1 MNVCAVVWER
11 GGGRGGKR
19 RCGRKGRRW
28 GEELM
33 GEEKMGLEKR
43 GEGRSSKERKTRKE
57 RWETGRVKRSFG
69 LCCVRWK
76 P

>member
-1 MNVCAVVWER
+1 MCVLWCGKEVAEEVGKGGAV
-11 GGGRGGKR
+11 GRGGD
-19 RCGRKGRRW
+19 G